1 MSTIVPI
8 AISIIRCD
16 NRYLFLKR
24 KNPPYENLWSMIG
37 GKIGIGEHI
46 VDAAKREIMEE
57 TGAQEVNSYGYRGMV
72 SERLVLADNTLSAH
86 FLIFVGSAEISDY
99 REDHREGELGPAAG
113 KLTART
119 AAGETGSQQDE
130 ETADEGGQEAPAR
143 AAALVHPPPG
153 GAGGEPPPPRRQGRR

>member
-1 MSTIVPI
+1 MPTVVPI

-16 NRYLFLKR
+16 NQYLFLKR

-57 TGAQEVNSYGYRGMV
+57 TGAPNVGSYEYRGMV

-86 FLIFVGSAEISDY
+86 FLIFVGSAEISSY
-99 REDHREGELGPAAG
+99 KENHREGELA
-113 KLTART
+113 LF
-119 AAGETGSQQDE
+119 SLDE
-130 ETADEGGQEAPAR
+130 VNSLQEQFLPSDLRMFSSFRSASDSPYLYEAE
-143 AAALVHPPPG
+143 LVHDDG
-153 GAGGEPPPPRRQGRR
+153 TYTLRYYRKAGD